1 MPFLHC
7 SGQLRTFMQLACI
20 VSFEC
25 WLRSLAASLLGIE
38 RVSAR
43 QDYTQPGATV
53 AYFGLFATHWV
64 YFLLLQQLKRLKD
77 RSFPTEVLDN
87 EAQEQLLKS
96 D

>member
-1 MPFLHC
+1 MFIVLMTAADMP
-7 SGQLRTFMQLACI
+7 
-20 VSFEC
+20 
-25 WLRSLAASLLGIE
+25 
-38 RVSAR
+38 

-77 RSFPTEVLDN
+77 RSFPRAVLDK
-87 EAQEQLLKS
+87 EAQEVQMKA